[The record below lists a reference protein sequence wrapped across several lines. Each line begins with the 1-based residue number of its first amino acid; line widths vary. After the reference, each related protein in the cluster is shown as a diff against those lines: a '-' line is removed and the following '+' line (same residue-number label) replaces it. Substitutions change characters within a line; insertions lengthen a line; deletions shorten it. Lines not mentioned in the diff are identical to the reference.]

1 MSDFAFKPAGAAFA
15 ALVAGIA
22 PAAEAPE
29 APAADAATH
38 ASGALCVDY
47 ALLPAA
53 EPLGGE
59 GVFADLDAVNAD
71 VPLAPGAQLRLPLA

>member
-29 APAADAATH
+29 APAADLAAD
-38 ASGALCVDY
+38 AADALSVDY
-47 ALLPAA
+47 ASLPAA
-53 EPLGGE
+53 EPLGDGD
-59 GVFADLDAVNAD
+59 VFADLDAATAD